1 MHKVVEVETKKVLTD
16 FEILKEVN
24 TDRSEEWTDFTIDD
38 LKEAPED
45 VLGWINPQIFK
56 VEIDNE

>member
-1 MHKVVEVETKKVLTD
+1 MHKVIEIETKKVLTD

-38 LKEAPED
+38 LKESPED
-45 VLGWINPQIFK
+45 VLGWIDSQIFR
-56 VEIDNE
+56 VGTENE